1 MMKQIKTFLCFA
13 LALAFAASCN
23 QNQNPAA
30 SNGEKNAPAAGSIV
44 YLQLDSVVNSYDMFN
59 DLKSELEEKV
69 QKIQNEL
76 QAKGRDFQKAA
87 NDFTNKINKGL
98 LTQAEAQERNQVL
111 TNRQAD
117 LQNLT
122 AQKEAEIQE
131 EQAVMFNKVMDAIQ
145 TYIAKYNQEKKF
157 AMILTTTDAATTV
170 LTADPT
176 LDITAEVIEGLNN
189 EYVKNKKNAVAV
201 EETTENKTEA
211 KAEEKPEAEK
221 AK

>member
-1 MMKQIKTFLCFA
+1 MQWI
-13 LALAFAASCN
+13 
-23 QNQNPAA
+23 
-30 SNGEKNAPAAGSIV
+30 
-44 YLQLDSVVNSYDMFN
+44 YSVVNSYDMFN